1 MERSEVAG
9 RSETGFRLCGAQH
22 RRKLTLDTRSL
33 GEHDMGLPRLKLLNG
48 DDEHP
53 FDVGLTL
60 TLAAALVSAA
70 IAAGLIASMGLLLDI
85 DAKGAVAIAT
95 ALAGFATVA
104 VGLALSIDA
113 YRGLRSA
120 VNPKQTTPAPAASTT
135 EVKVAGLLG
144 LTSADLS
151 TLLPQLIR
159 TAAGIAIAVL
169 LLGCLLLATASVT
182 SPSSASAAPTPNASP
197 AALVQP

>member
-1 MERSEVAG
+1 MN
-9 RSETGFRLCGAQH
+9 
-22 RRKLTLDTRSL
+22 LDL
-33 GEHDMGLPRLKLLNG
+33 GPRLNSG
-48 DDEHP
+48 DDKHP

-70 IAAGLIASMGLLLDI
+70 IAAFLIAFVGNFLHT
-85 DAKGAVAIAT
+85 DAKGTVVIAT
-95 ALAGFATVA
+95 ALAGLAAVA
-104 VGLALSIDA
+104 VGLALCIDA

-120 VNPKQTTPAPAASTT
+120 VNPQPTTAEAQKE
-135 EVKVAGLLG
+135 EVRVAGLPG

-182 SPSSASAAPTPNASP
+182 SPSNASATPTPNASP

>member
-1 MERSEVAG
+1 M
-9 RSETGFRLCGAQH
+9 H
-22 RRKLTLDTRSL
+22 WPK
-33 GEHDMGLPRLKLLNG
+33 LKLLDG
-48 DDEHP
+48 DVEHP
-53 FDVGLTL
+53 FDVGLAL
-60 TLAAALVSAA
+60 TLVAALVSAA
-70 IAAGLIASMGLLLDI
+70 IAAGLIAFVGFFLHT
-85 DAKGAVAIAT
+85 DAKGTVVIAT

-120 VNPKQTTPAPAASTT
+120 VNQQTAPAAQKVNGAQKQ
-135 EVKVAGLLG
+135 EVKVAGLPG
-144 LTSADLS
+144 LSSADLS

-182 SPSSASAAPTPNASP
+182 SPSSASATPTTSASP

>member
-1 MERSEVAG
+1 
-9 RSETGFRLCGAQH
+9 
-22 RRKLTLDTRSL
+22 
-33 GEHDMGLPRLKLLNG
+33 MGLPRLKLLNG
-48 DDEHP
+48 DDQHP
-53 FDVGLTL
+53 FDVGLAL

-70 IAAGLIASMGLLLDI
+70 IAAGLIASVGIFLHT
-85 DAKGAVAIAT
+85 DAKGTVVIAT
-95 ALAGFATVA
+95 ALAGLATVA

-120 VNPKQTTPAPAASTT
+120 VNQQTSTPTATT
-135 EVKVAGLLG
+135 GEVKVAGLPG
-144 LTSADLS
+144 LTSADLN

-182 SPSSASAAPTPNASP
+182 SPSSASATPTPNASP